1 MADEI
6 IRLDYSAE
14 DIGDNIDEVRTARG
28 EYDSLDERLDEIEG
42 GGFTPTQAQL
52 DAINSG
58 ITDDDVEQIDLNK
71 NNISSLRAYGG
82 LKNYATINNGT
93 YTANSGGGT
102 HSTTIPLLS
111 PITGDIVISIGNIT
125 SNDVDSSTCAFVF
138 KNDITSQG
146 TVAVSRGD
154 NINVP
159 VSMGTFVAT
168 MVEIYPAATYQT
180 SNGDTV
186 SWTDLMICTKE
197 DWDNSHDY
205 QPYAL
210 PNTTITPVLKECV
223 DNGVKNLL
231 SYTLADIKSY
241 NSNGVSWNGNVCTV
255 GNLIFTIN
263 SDMSVTV
270 SGSQG
275 TGSAYLV
282 LAKNVSYPAIRFQ
295 GCPAGGGSSTYQL
308 QAYYSSAPTT
318 SANDNGTG
326 VSVVANTWSEICIT
340 IRPNQTFSNPITFK
354 PMAIPQSI
362 YDAGFTDYQPYAM
375 SNAEITA
382 WILAHS

>member
-1 MADEI
+1 MSTTYTEHYNFGKQENYADLFSMKVI
-6 IRLDYSAE
+6 T
-14 DIGDNIDEVRTARG
+14 DNW
-28 EYDSLDERLDEIEG
+28 DSLDTILYNFAAG
-42 GGFTPTQAQL
+42 LAGKQPTIDSSHPIDGTEVKLGTYSKATSKEDIAVNDTVKTAL
-52 DAINSG
+52 G
-58 ITDDDVEQIDLNK
+58 KVEKRVEDNE

-102 HSTTIPLLS
+102 HSIPIPLLS

-210 PNTTITPVLKECV
+210 
-223 DNGVKNLL
+223 
-231 SYTLADIKSY
+231 
-241 NSNGVSWNGNVCTV
+241 
-255 GNLIFTIN
+255 
-263 SDMSVTV
+263 
-270 SGSQG
+270 
-275 TGSAYLV
+275 
-282 LAKNVSYPAIRFQ
+282 
-295 GCPAGGGSSTYQL
+295 
-308 QAYYSSAPTT
+308 
-318 SANDNGTG
+318 
-326 VSVVANTWSEICIT
+326 
-340 IRPNQTFSNPITFK
+340 
-354 PMAIPQSI
+354 
-362 YDAGFTDYQPYAM
+362 
-375 SNAEITA
+375 SNAELTA
-382 WILAHS
+382 AIQALQAQLNQ